1 MKKFLCLAVP
11 LVVAGCTS
19 AWIENPSPSTRNL
32 VNDLRLEGFECDA
45 HSSYIECLQVE
56 PMRNK
61 QAAKCSAGQGC
72 VEQPDI
78 LVFNRYRIQ
87 QPDNG
92 VPTLKHDLIEKLDTA
107 GQAAAAQ
114 KK

>member
-1 MKKFLCLAVP
+1 MKKLLCLTFP
-11 LVVAGCTS
+11 LLVAGCTS

-32 VNDLRLEGFECDA
+32 VNDLRLEGFECNA
-45 HSSYIECLQVE
+45 HARYIECVQAE

-61 QAAKCSAGQGC
+61 QSAKCSAGKGC

-87 QPDNG
+87 QPESG
-92 VPTLKHDLIEKLDTA
+92 IPTLQHDLIEKLDTVA
-107 GQAAAAQ
+107 HGVDAQ
-114 KK
+114 RT